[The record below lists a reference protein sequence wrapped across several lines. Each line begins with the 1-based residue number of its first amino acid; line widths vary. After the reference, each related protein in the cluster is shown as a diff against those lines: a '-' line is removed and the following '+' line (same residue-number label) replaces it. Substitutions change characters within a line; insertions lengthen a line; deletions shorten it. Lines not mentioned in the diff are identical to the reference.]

1 MTSTNPLYLLQSF
14 SKQAQKE
21 ANSKLSRKTTISTLQ
36 SSLRRHESLIETV
49 SQATNKQVAC
59 TEGCSYCCSYCR
71 VFVTPPEV
79 FLLKQ
84 SIQKSL
90 STTQLTDFI
99 HKLTDKVR
107 HLTTLSNE
115 DFYNSNIDCIF
126 LENNLCSVYEVRPF
140 NCRNY
145 HATDVEGC
153 ITTYNNAEADVANAF
168 VEELFIAG
176 QGFTEGVINSYQA
189 KGYDVTS
196 YELHSALLEAFIN
209 TKSELRWAKKKRA
222 FLTAITQSSR
232 VPTESLTL
240 AV

>member
-14 SKQAQKE
+14 SKRAQKE
-21 ANSKLSRKTTISTLQ
+21 ASNKLNRKTTILTLQ

-49 SQATNKQVAC
+49 SQVANKKIAC
-59 TEGCSYCCSYCR
+59 KEGCSYCCSYCR
-71 VFVTPPEV
+71 VFVTPAEV

-84 SIQKSL
+84 SIQQSL
-90 STTQLTDFI
+90 SATQLSDFI
-99 HKLTDKVR
+99 LKLTDRVR
-107 HLTTLSNE
+107 HLASLSIE
-115 DFYNSNIDCIF
+115 EFYNSNFDCIF

-153 ITTYNNAEADVANAF
+153 IATFNNAEADVANAF
-168 VEELFIAG
+168 VEELFITG

-196 YELHSALLEAFIN
+196 YELHSALLEAFTN
-209 TKSELRWAKKKRA
+209 TKSEQRWAKKKQP

-232 VPTESLTL
+232 VPTESLSL
-240 AV
+240 AI

>member
-14 SKQAQKE
+14 SKRAQKE
-21 ANSKLSRKTTISTLQ
+21 ASNKLSRKTTISTLQ

-49 SQATNKQVAC
+49 SQVANKQVAC
-59 TEGCSYCCSYCR
+59 KEGCNYCCSYCR
-71 VFVTPPEV
+71 VFVTPAEV

-90 STTQLTDFI
+90 SATQLTDFI
-99 HKLTDKVR
+99 NKLTGMAK
-107 HLTTLSNE
+107 HLAALPNE
-115 DFYNSNIDCIF
+115 EFYNSNIDCIF

-209 TKSELRWAKKKRA
+209 TKSEQRWAKKKKA
-222 FLTAITQSSR
+222 FLTAIAQSSK
-232 VPTESLTL
+232 VPSDALKL

>member
-14 SKQAQKE
+14 SAQAQKE
-21 ANSKLSRKTTISTLQ
+21 ASNKLTRKTTVSTLQ
-36 SSLRRHESLIETV
+36 SSLRRHESIIETV
-49 SQATNKQVAC
+49 SQAANKQVAC
-59 TEGCSYCCSYCR
+59 KEGCSYCCSYCR
-71 VFVTPPEV
+71 VFVTPAEV

-84 SIQKSL
+84 SIQQSL

-99 HKLTDKVR
+99 NKLTGMVK
-107 HLTTLSNE
+107 HLAALPNE
-115 DFYNSNIDCIF
+115 EFYNSNIDCVF
-126 LENNLCSVYEVRPF
+126 LENHLCSFYEVRPF

-153 ITTYNNAEADVANAF
+153 IATYNDAEADVANAF

-176 QGFTEGVINSYQA
+176 QGFSEGVNNAYQA
-189 KGYDVTS
+189 KGYDTTS

-209 TKSELRWAKKKRA
+209 EKSELCWAKKKKV

-232 VPTESLTL
+232 VPTEPLQL